1 MGIIDKDFKYKKI
14 KNFLTKKESV
24 LLGGYAELYH
34 RHNNKEFE
42 DKQSNINDTAVYGDK
57 LMDTLLCAKKK
68 DLEKIVGKKLLPTY
82 SYFRVYTKYAHL
94 KKHTDRP
101 SCEISVTINVASC
114 GVKWPIFMDGTPIDL
129 KPGDAAVYLGQK
141 VEHERKEFLGDFQ
154 SQVFLHYVDANGPH
168 KEYYRD
174 KRGLFGEKKI

>member
-14 KNFLTKKESV
+14 KNFLTKKELA

-34 RHNNKEFE
+34 RHNNTEFE
-42 DKQSNINDTAVYGDK
+42 EGQSNVNDTVAYGDK
-57 LMDTLLCAKKK
+57 LMDTLLCVKKK
-68 DLEKIVGKKLLPTY
+68 YLEKIVGKKLLPTY

-129 KPGDAAVYLGQK
+129 KPGEAAVYLGQK
-141 VEHERKEFLGDFQ
+141 VKHERKEFLGDFQ

-174 KRGLFGEKKI
+174 KRNLFGEKKI